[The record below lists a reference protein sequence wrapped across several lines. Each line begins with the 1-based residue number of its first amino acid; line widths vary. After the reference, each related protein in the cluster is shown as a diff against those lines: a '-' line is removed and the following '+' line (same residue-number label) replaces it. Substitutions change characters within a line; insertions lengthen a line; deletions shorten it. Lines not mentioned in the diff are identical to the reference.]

1 MKTTK
6 KLLLFALSAIL
17 ALGAFAFVSCGE
29 TDNPGG
35 DPGIENPGGDNPG
48 GDNPGGDNPGDDSGI
63 DFSAYT
69 KEQFL
74 AEDFSSK
81 EISYQLTGFWDEL
94 PEFQNGFGF
103 LYNMYADGSLKVDQV
118 NIYTGNVY
126 SYYGFWE
133 ESNGTFGHEINADT
147 LYMTGLDG
155 NLIAKAVSN
164 SFYEEDGGTY
174 SDKFSFDIAPGMY
187 TRSVEV
193 SGSKQVKYDTLDAYY
208 KEVQK
213 VVEIGKYVSKEAAAN
228 GVSAEITVYSNGT
241 MTADLVMAP
250 HGVINRQEGTRTVEY
265 GDAGSVKSVTLT
277 FAHYT
282 EGVKDNEDTVITYA
296 GDAES
301 FTWNANFMGQTM
313 TFEMVAAE

>member
-1 MKTTK
+1 MKTSK

-17 ALGAFAFVSCGE
+17 SLGAFAFASCGE
-29 TDNPGG
+29 AN
-35 DPGIENPGGDNPG
+35 NPGGDNPG
-48 GDNPGGDNPGDDSGI
+48 GDKPGIDNPGGDNPGGDSGI

-81 EISYQLTGFWDEL
+81 EVSYQLTGVWDEL
-94 PEFQNGFGF
+94 PEYQNGFGF

-133 ESNGTFGHEINADT
+133 ESNGTFGHEVSADT

-193 SGSKQVKYDTLDAYY
+193 
-208 KEVQK
+208 
-213 VVEIGKYVSKEAAAN
+213 VEIGKYVSKEAAAN
-228 GVSAEITVYSNGT
+228 GVSAEIIVYSNGT